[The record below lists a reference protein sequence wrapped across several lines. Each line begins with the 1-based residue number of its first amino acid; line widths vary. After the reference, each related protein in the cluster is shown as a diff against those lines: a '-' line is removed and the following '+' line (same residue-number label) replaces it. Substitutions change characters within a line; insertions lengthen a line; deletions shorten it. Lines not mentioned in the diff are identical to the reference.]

1 MRNAARVPVETA
13 ECKMKA
19 KLYSAAAEVFA
30 RKGYAAASV
39 REIVEKAGV
48 TKPVLYYHFG
58 SKEGI
63 YKAILESALR
73 DFDERVEAVEMLTG
87 SASLRLRRLCEEVF
101 RIYERHS
108 DVVRL
113 MHAIYYGPPQG
124 APFFDFDR
132 ALFRFHDM
140 VGKIVRQG
148 VRSGEFRGN
157 PEAMTL
163 AVLGACN
170 ECIDLELVH
179 PEMAV
184 DGAGFGRV
192 IDVVLR
198 GMERKDGR

>member
-1 MRNAARVPVETA
+1 MGRTGAIRKEPAGHKVRE
-13 ECKMKA
+13 KI
-19 KLYSAAAEVFA
+19 YSAAARVFA
-30 RKGYAAASV
+30 RKGYATATI
-39 REIVEKAGV
+39 REIVKMAGV
-48 TKPVLYYHFG
+48 TKPALYYYFG
-58 SKEGI
+58 SKEGV
-63 YKAILESALR
+63 YKAILETGFR
-73 DFDERVEAVEMLTG
+73 DFETRVNAVEKMKG
-87 SASLRLRRLCEEVF
+87 RASVRLRRLCHELYSVSHE
-101 RIYERHS
+101 HL
-108 DVVRL
+108 DAVRL
-113 MHAIYYGPPQG
+113 MHSIYYGPPQG
-124 APFFDFDR
+124 APFFDFDQ

-179 PEMAV
+179 PEIAV

-192 IDVVLR
+192 LDVVLR